1 MRHLALAALLAGC
14 TGEPAASPPSQEP
27 APQAPGELGWVTS
40 MVGEPARFEQL
51 MTDTSRDGW
60 IALHGHDY
68 LAAARAF
75 SNSTHPQA
83 VVGAQRAWLAEH
95 TLHQDLQRLTTH
107 ASHALFDG
115 WTARSTPPAAAATV
129 HALALRCGGQPVP
142 PTAVSDWDAL
152 SGEGPLSPA
161 ILSHAPPAFAERMA
175 HHQAALSG
183 DPEPLRSAATA
194 PMLTTQDGDI
204 SRRWFDPCVHHSL
217 ARAATDALGDDP
229 ATTLRGWTDPAASL
243 FAPWLDPA
251 DLTAQLS
258 AAPEN
263 LGAASTRI
271 EAALGLPALASS
283 SDDADQER
291 AQIRALDARLN
302 ALRADLLDDA
312 SADAAALIEQIGVID
327 RLRTE
332 VLVARAR
339 RDLRAGRPNR
349 ALAALSLARDVTT
362 RTISPS
368 NSPSLLALLA
378 EANLRTGRAREALDA
393 LQALTAERPEA
404 TGAREIVSDLAV
416 LQGLDRRGD
425 SKEH

>member
-1 MRHLALAALLAGC
+1 MRHLVLAVLLAGC
-14 TGEPAASPPSQEP
+14 TGEPAASPQNPEP
-27 APQAPGELGWVTS
+27 APRAPSELGWVTS
-40 MVGEPARFEQL
+40 MVREPARFEQL
-51 MTDTSRDGW
+51 MSDTSRDGW

-75 SNSTHPQA
+75 SESEHPQA
-83 VVGAQRAWLAEH
+83 AVGAQRAWLAER
-95 TLHQDLQRLTTH
+95 TLHHDLQRLT
-107 ASHALFDG
+107 SHAAHVLFEG
-115 WTARSTPPAAAATV
+115 WTTRSTPPPAAATV

-142 PTAVSDWDAL
+142 PRAVSDWDAL
-152 SGEGPLSPA
+152 SGQGRLSPA
-161 ILSHAPPAFAERMA
+161 VLSHAPPAFAERMA
-175 HHQAALSG
+175 HHRAALGG
-183 DPEPLRSAATA
+183 DPEPLRRAATE
-194 PMLTTQDGDI
+194 PMLTTQDGDLT
-204 SRRWFDPCVHHSL
+204 RRWFDPCVHHSL
-217 ARAATDALGDDP
+217 AQAAADALGDDP
-229 ATTLRGWTDPAASL
+229 ATTLRGWADPAASL

-258 AAPEN
+258 ASPED

-271 EAALGLPALASS
+271 EAALGLPAQPPS

-291 AQIRALDARLN
+291 TQIRQLDARLN
-302 ALRADLLDDA
+302 ALRADLLDGA
-312 SADAAALIEQIGVID
+312 SADAAALIEQIGLID

-339 RDLRAGRPNR
+339 RDLRAERPKR
-349 ALAALSLARDVTT
+349 ALATLSLARDVTT

-393 LQALTAERPEA
+393 LQVLTAERPEA